1 MAHAAS
7 TSDERAKIADII
19 RADDGLT
26 FGAIVAC
33 KSCGLASVQTP
44 PSPAALGRFYEAYYA
59 SDMYSTKREKK
70 IKRAAKRVRRLSTL
84 TKGRRFLDVGSNLGF
99 AVEGAR
105 LMGFDARG
113 IEIDSEAVASAKADF
128 PDNNYICTT
137 VEDFAETGQQFDIV
151 YCSEVIEHAI
161 DFVSF
166 AQALL
171 KLVAPG
177 GLLYLTTPAG
187 DHKRT
192 PQPLVTW
199 VQVKPPEH
207 LTWFGRAHLRRMFER
222 PGYKLKITWNMK
234 PGHKIIV
241 KRGV

>member
-1 MAHAAS
+1 MAA
-7 TSDERAKIADII
+7 TTQDERAKIAEIV
-19 RADDGLT
+19 RADQGLA
-26 FGAIVAC
+26 FGNIVSC
-33 KSCGLASVQTP
+33 NSCGLASVQTP
-44 PSPAALGRFYEAYYA
+44 PSPEALGRFYDAYYA
-59 SDMYSTKREKK
+59 SDMYGTKREKK
-70 IKRAAKRVRRLSTL
+70 IKRASKRVRRLSTL
-84 TKGRRFLDVGSNLGF
+84 TKGRRFLDVGSNLGY

-105 LMGFDARG
+105 LMGFEAQG
-113 IEIDSEAVASAKADF
+113 IEIDSKAVKAAKDDF
-128 PDNNYICTT
+128 PQNNYTCAT
-137 VEDFAETGQQFDIV
+137 VEDFAETAQPFDIV

-177 GLLYLTTPAG
+177 GVLYLTTPAA
-187 DHKRT
+187 DHRKT
-192 PQPLVTW
+192 PKPLVSW

-207 LTWFGRAHLRRMFER
+207 LTWFGRAHLKRLFDK
-222 PGYKLKITWNMK
+222 PGYKLHFTWNTK